1 MSVFTEFNSRPQLVS
16 IGGKKKSKQE
26 EVLVVNVLVHS
37 EAFLT
42 DIHSKVEPV
51 ASWRLASSRLSD
63 NKDDV

>member
-1 MSVFTEFNSRPQLVS
+1 MC
-16 IGGKKKSKQE
+16 GKKKSKQRAS

-51 ASWRLASSRLSD
+51 TS
-63 NKDDV
+63 